1 MPYQPILG
9 QIMPFAGTMTPRGW
23 ALCNGAQLAIQPNQA
38 LFSLL
43 GTYYGGNGVTT
54 FALPDLRGRAI
65 LGSSGAAGAYPVGMI
80 SGSVSVNMT
89 GLQLPQHNHM
99 IQATAANGQ
108 GRGAT
113 PDNNIFATST
123 APVGKNIFLPEGSAE
138 TPLATGTNLVNEGGG
153 QPHNNL
159 QPYLVISYL
168 IATQGLYPSR
178 N

>member
-1 MPYQPILG
+1 MPYQPVLG
-9 QIMPFAGTMTPRGW
+9 QIMPFAGTQIPRGW
-23 ALCNGAQLAIQPNQA
+23 ALCNGAALSIQQWQA

-54 FALPDLRGRAI
+54 FCLPDLRGRAI
-65 LGSSGAAGAYPVGMI
+65 LGSSGGTGAYPAGMI

-108 GRGAT
+108 GRGAP

-123 APVGKNIFLPEGSAE
+123 APANKYIFLTAGSGE
-138 TPLATGTNLVNEGGG
+138 TPLAVGTNLVNEGGG
-153 QPHNNL
+153 QAHNNM

-168 IATQGLYPSR
+168 IAMQGTYPSR